1 METGTRPVPKTGPR
15 RSSST
20 HLQDS
25 DKKTATHFK
34 IKSDFIFYC
43 EKRLVGF
50 IQTKK
55 RETGRPG
62 LPKGQKRGPLSR
74 QDRQTKVD
82 A

>member
-1 METGTRPVPKTGPR
+1 MAG
-15 RSSST
+15 SSPAST
-20 HLQDS
+20 KLQQGS
-25 DKKTATHFK
+25 DKKPATHFK